1 VNSGKENIHG
11 ATFLVSR
18 RGRIMVTMHRTKSAL
33 TQKKVQ
39 ATSRTNPLVRFVRR
53 NSAGFLFLLPALI
66 IFGFFVWY
74 PIVMDFILSFQK
86 DAFYGNP
93 TFVGWQ
99 NYRFVWRDP
108 HFAIAWHNSVMY
120 ALYGLVIGYLP
131 PIVVALA
138 INEIRVGKNYFR
150 LAFYLPVIIPP
161 LVTAFLWRY
170 MYTHDGGLINSL
182 LSVVHIGPQP
192 WLQSPN
198 TALPSLVIITTWANM
213 GGTVLIYLAALQGI
227 PVHLYEAAELDG
239 AGIWKRIWYITLP
252 RMRSIM
258 LILLLIQ
265 LIATVQVFTEPF
277 TLTSGGPDLSTLT
290 VMLLIYQY
298 AFSNGNFGAASALS
312 VILFVVLVML
322 SLAYF
327 GITHR
332 LNASAG
338 D

>member
-1 VNSGKENIHG
+1 
-11 ATFLVSR
+11 
-18 RGRIMVTMHRTKSAL
+18 MVTLQRTKSAL
-33 TQKKVQ
+33 TGQTAQKTYR
-39 ATSRTNPLVRFVRR
+39 ANPLVRFVRR
-53 NSAGFLFLLPALI
+53 NGAGLLFLLPALLV
-66 IFGFFVWY
+66 FGFFVWY
-74 PIVMDFILSFQK
+74 PIVIEFILSFQK
-86 DAFYGNP
+86 NAFYGNP
-93 TFVGWQ
+93 TFAGWQ
-99 NYRFVWRDP
+99 NYLFVWHDS
-108 HFAIAWHNSVMY
+108 HFGIAWRNSAQY
-120 ALYGLVIGYLP
+120 ALYGLLIGYLP

-150 LAFYLPVIIPP
+150 LAFYLPVILPP

-182 LSVVHIGPQP
+182 LSVVHVGAQP

-227 PVHLYEAAELDG
+227 PAHLYEAAELDG
-239 AGIWKRIWYITLP
+239 AGIWQRIWHITLP
-252 RMRSIM
+252 QMRGI
-258 LILLLIQ
+258 LVILLLIQ

-290 VMLLIYQY
+290 VMLLIYDY
-298 AFSNGNFGAASALS
+298 AFNNGNFGAASALS

-327 GITHR
+327 GITRR
-332 LNASAG
+332 LNLGAG
-338 D
+338 E

>member
-1 VNSGKENIHG
+1 
-11 ATFLVSR
+11 
-18 RGRIMVTMHRTKSAL
+18 MVTLHQTKPAL
-33 TQKKVQ
+33 RQKTTPSTYRVP
-39 ATSRTNPLVRFVRR
+39 RLLRFIRR
-53 NSAGFLFLLPALI
+53 NGPGLLFLLPAFL

-74 PIVMDFILSFQK
+74 PIVIDFILSFQK
-86 DAFYGNP
+86 NAFYGTP
-93 TFVGWQ
+93 TFAGWQ
-99 NYRFVWRDP
+99 NYEFVWHDP
-108 HFAIAWHNSVMY
+108 QFAIAWRNSASY
-120 ALYGLVIGYLP
+120 AVYGLLIGYLP

-170 MYTHDGGLINSL
+170 LYTHDGGLINSL
-182 LSVVHIGPQP
+182 LAVVHIGPQP

-227 PVHLYEAAELDG
+227 PADLYEAAELDG
-239 AGIWKRIWYITLP
+239 AGIWQRIWYITLP
-252 RMRSIM
+252 RMRGIL

-277 TLTSGGPDLSTLT
+277 TLTGGGPDLSTLT
-290 VMLLIYQY
+290 VMFLIYNY
-298 AFSNGNFGAASALS
+298 AFASGNFGAASALS

-327 GITHR
+327 GITRR
-332 LNASAG
+332 LNGSAG
-338 D
+338 E